1 MSSKRDKI
9 SIGLAFGTVSPQ
21 LNLEKD
27 TWKSLVQ
34 RIEALGFS
42 GIFIVDH
49 LHPQWD
55 PITTMAAIGAVTERI
70 DVGSMVCSVDY
81 RHPVIYA
88 KSSATINLISNN
100 RHIFGIGAGWDQ
112 NEYNWAGIPFDK
124 ASTRIRRLEEAVQ
137 IIKGMWTQESTSLDG
152 KYYQV
157 KNLPKAVYEQEYARP
172 RLMIG
177 GGGKM
182 TLRLAGRHADI
193 VNVAWRIAKGEN
205 RYHKMMLDGT
215 FERLGEKVEIVR
227 ESAKESGR
235 DPDEIVYSQWIA
247 TRRIHGDPLEE
258 KKKLAKR
265 FNVSVDEISGCTW
278 IMVGEMK
285 DIVEDL
291 RQRYEEFGISHFII
305 DASDSPNVEDLEYL
319 SENLVKPLS

>member
-1 MSSKRDKI
+1 MSGDKLKV
-9 SIGLAFGTVSPQ
+9 GLAFGTVNPK

-27 TWKSLVQ
+27 TWKTIVKEIDKL
-34 RIEALGFS
+34 AFS

-55 PITTMAAIGAVTERI
+55 PITTMAAIAAVTEKVDI
-70 DVGSMVCSVDY
+70 GSLVCSVDY

-100 RHIFGIGAGWDQ
+100 RHIFGVGAGWDQ

-124 ASTRIRRLEEAVQ
+124 ASTRIHRLEEAVQ

-152 KYYQV
+152 KYYKV
-157 KNLPKAVYEQEYARP
+157 KNLPKAVYELEYAKP

-182 TLRLAGRHADI
+182 TLKLAGRHADI
-193 VNVAWRIAKGEN
+193 VNIPWRVAKGEN
-205 RYHKMMLDGT
+205 RYQKMVLDGRY
-215 FERLGEKVEIVR
+215 ESLGKKVEVVK
-227 ESAKESGR
+227 ESAKAYGR

-247 TRRIHGDPLEE
+247 TRRIHGDPDEE
-258 KKKLAKR
+258 KRKLAKR
-265 FNVSVDEISGCTW
+265 FNVSVEEISNCTW

-291 RQRYEEFGISHFII
+291 RQRYEELGISYFII
-305 DASDSPNVEDLEYL
+305 DASDSPNVEDLRYL
-319 SENLVKPLS
+319 SENLVKPLSKI